1 MQIQRIQTV
10 YIFLAL
16 VAMAVFII
24 VPYGEVDFL
33 ANEPVATEK
42 LYTMFEYG
50 ILIPAAATVIL
61 LLLDIFLY
69 RNLPLQRTVLTI
81 SLLLTLCCIAVVCF
95 ILFKQA
101 RAEGMD
107 AHFSVWDIL
116 LPLAVVFE
124 ILGLGGIVRDI
135 KLLNSYNRLR

>member
-10 YIFLAL
+10 YIFLAM
-16 VAMAVFII
+16 VAMAIFLII
-24 VPYGEVDFL
+24 PYGEVHYLTSD
-33 ANEPVATEK
+33 PVVSEK
-42 LYTMFEYG
+42 VYTMYEYG
-50 ILIPAAATVIL
+50 LLIPAAATVVL
-61 LLLDIFLY
+61 LIVDIFMY

-101 RAEGMD
+101 KAEGMD
-107 AHFSVWDIL
+107 ADFSVWDIL
-116 LPLAVVFE
+116 LPIAVILE
-124 ILGLGGIVRDI
+124 ILGLAGIKRDI

>member
-10 YIFLAL
+10 YIFLAM
-16 VAMAVFII
+16 VAMMIFLII
-24 VPYGEVDFL
+24 PYGEVHYLTSD
-33 ANEPVATEK
+33 PVVSEK
-42 LYTMFEYG
+42 VYTMYEYG
-50 ILIPAAATVIL
+50 LLIPAAATVVL
-61 LLLDIFLY
+61 LIVDIFMY

-101 RAEGMD
+101 KAEGMD
-107 AHFSVWDIL
+107 ADFTVWDIL
-116 LPLAVVFE
+116 LPIAVILE
-124 ILGLGGIVRDI
+124 ILGLGGIKRDI